1 MNYYM
6 RDLILL
12 ISFILPFLLSCKQGG
27 QEVADFDD
35 EMPKFPDQR
44 FDSLMWLQYHCPDDE
59 EKTAYEW
66 NWAYD
71 VRETLG
77 VDDLDSLAVLTREQD
92 DGYQSYAS
100 SCVTSDMV
108 TASEVYAGTARF
120 RMLNAYEALAELTAE
135 TPLGSLDDCYYRD
148 YVLWEELY
156 KEYDEYYNETG
167 GFRFVNLNSYYAYLA
182 DLRTEL
188 LRQELACFSAGK
200 NSPKLS
206 DAKADLRWDKQHKAI
221 RRWYDYRLTMAEK
234 LQQTA
239 PSQAQCI
246 RALSRQ
252 AVQWY
257 MDFTTDYE
265 TSTQVPED

>member
-1 MNYYM
+1 MGKIM
-6 RDLILL
+6 QLLLIL
-12 ISFILPFLLSCKQGG
+12 PLLFDGCHRGG
-27 QEVADFDD
+27 QEEVEWDYEITEYPGA
-35 EMPKFPDQR
+35 R

-188 LRQELACFSAGK
+188 LRQELACFSGSQG
-200 NSPKLS
+200 SPKPS

-257 MDFTTDYE
+257 MEFTIDYE

>member
-1 MNYYM
+1 MGKIM
-6 RDLILL
+6 QLLLIL
-12 ISFILPFLLSCKQGG
+12 PLLFDGCHRGG
-27 QEVADFDD
+27 QEEIDCDFEITDY
-35 EMPKFPDQR
+35 PGAR
-44 FDSLMWLQYHCPDDE
+44 FDSLMWLQYNCPDGED
-59 EKTAYEW
+59 KTTYEW
-66 NWAYD
+66 NWAYE
-71 VRETLG
+71 VREALD
-77 VDDLDSLAVLTREQD
+77 VDDLDSLATLCHGLDASYE
-92 DGYQSYAS
+92 SYANS
-100 SCVTSDMV
+100 GTTCYMT
-108 TASEVYAGTARF
+108 TAAEVYAGTARF
-120 RMLNAYEALAELTAE
+120 RMLNIYQTLAELAAE
-135 TPLGSLDDCYYRD
+135 TPLGSLNDCYYRD

-246 RALSRQ
+246 KTLSRQ

-257 MDFTTDYE
+257 MEFTTDYE

>member
-1 MNYYM
+1 MNCYM

-12 ISFILPFLLSCKQGG
+12 TSFILPFLLSCKQGG

-35 EMPKFPDQR
+35 EMPKSPDQR

-77 VDDLDSLAVLTREQD
+77 VDDLDSLAALTREQD

-188 LRQELACFSAGK
+188 LRQELACFSGSQG
-200 NSPKLS
+200 SPKPS
-206 DAKADLRWDKQHKAI
+206 DAKVDIHWDKQHKAI

-257 MDFTTDYE
+257 MEFTTDYE

>member
-1 MNYYM
+1 MGKIM
-6 RDLILL
+6 QLL
-12 ISFILPFLLSCKQGG
+12 LVLPLLFDGCHRGG
-27 QEVADFDD
+27 QEETDWDYEITEYPGA
-35 EMPKFPDQR
+35 R
-44 FDSLMWLQYHCPDDE
+44 FDSLMWLQYNGPDGED
-59 EKTAYEW
+59 KTTYEW
-66 NWAYD
+66 NWAYE
-71 VRETLG
+71 VREVLG
-77 VDDLDSLAVLTREQD
+77 VDDLDSLATLCHGLDASYE
-92 DGYQSYAS
+92 SYANS
-100 SCVTSDMV
+100 GTTCYMT
-108 TASEVYAGTARF
+108 TAAEVYAGTARF
-120 RMLNAYEALAELTAE
+120 RMLNIYQTLAELTAE
-135 TPLGSLDDCYYRD
+135 TPLGSLNDCYYRD

-200 NSPKLS
+200 NSPKPS
-206 DAKADLRWDKQHKAI
+206 DAKVDIHWDKQHKAI
-221 RRWYDYRLTMAEK
+221 RRWYDYRLAMAEK

-257 MDFTTDYE
+257 MEFTTDYE